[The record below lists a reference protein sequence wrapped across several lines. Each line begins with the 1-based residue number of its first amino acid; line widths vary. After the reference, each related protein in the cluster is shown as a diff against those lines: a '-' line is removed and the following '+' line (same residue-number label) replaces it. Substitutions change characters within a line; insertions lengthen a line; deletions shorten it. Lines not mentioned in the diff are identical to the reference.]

1 MSSSSLIRLGGLAAL
16 VGFVLMDILEVVYQ
30 FAFPDTVAKSVT
42 GASNT
47 WFVVNLLY
55 TIALLICLLGLV
67 GLYARQAEQTGVLG
81 LIAFLM
87 TFFGLALLLA
97 WEWVDAF
104 VVPLLA
110 HAAPSLLDQTDQRL
124 TKALITAQLIQA
136 LLLFVGLLLFSVVSL
151 RAAVLPRGAAA
162 LILVGGLSL
171 ILSLLLTGLLG
182 VKNPVVD
189 LLLGLLGLLGGLGL
203 PWMGYAV
210 WSRPSAAAEA
220 TMPMTAGGPSIA
232 NP

>member
-1 MSSSSLIRLGGLAAL
+1 MSSSRLIRLGGLAAL
-16 VGFVLMDILEVVYQ
+16 VGFLLQGILEVVYH
-30 FAFPDTVAKSVT
+30 FAFSDTVPKSVT
-42 GASNT
+42 GASSA

-55 TIALLICLLGLV
+55 TIALLIGLLGLV

-110 HAAPSLLDQTDQRL
+110 HAAPNLLDHTDERL
-124 TKALITAQLIQA
+124 TQTLIVAQLIQA
-136 LLLFVGLLLFSVVSL
+136 LLLFVGLILFSVVSL
-151 RAAVLPRGAAA
+151 RAAVLPRGAAT
-162 LILVGGLSL
+162 LILIGAASL
-171 ILSLLLTGLLG
+171 MISGLLG
-182 VKNPVVD
+182 EKNPVVN
-189 LLLGLLGLLGGLGL
+189 LLLGLLGLLGSLGL

-210 WSRPSAAAEA
+210 WSRSGKAAEPNA
-220 TMPMTAGGPSIA
+220 PIAAGGQSLA
-232 NP
+232 NR